1 MKATSFSIC
10 ADCIHIKY
18 CVLTEQKDKVWSCSD
33 YDNSKGLTQI
43 EKNGTQPAHYDMI
56 ND

>member
-1 MKATSFSIC
+1 MIITSFSIC
-10 ADCIHIKY
+10 KDCTHVSY

-33 YDNSKGLTQI
+33 YDNSKSLSKSNQETYQ
-43 EKNGTQPAHYDMI
+43 AHHEII

>member
-1 MKATSFSIC
+1 MIATSFSIC
-10 ADCIHIKY
+10 KDCAHVSY

-33 YDNSKGLTQI
+33 YDNSKNLSNNNQETCQSNHGI
-43 EKNGTQPAHYDMI
+43 I